1 MSRRLLSG
9 LLSGLLSVNQFSL
22 LALFSLAG
30 ALPCPAWAKAP
41 DAAQV
46 KEILQRIDQTR
57 QPSGGSELQVVLT
70 SEQDGREVDSDD
82 YLIRSDGTGNALLTM
97 QNREKRGQKI
107 LNTREGIW
115 IYFPKTRRPLRL
127 TAVQQLHGQASVGDV
142 LRTRWSEEYKVAAI
156 GNSAETID
164 GRPCYRITLEA
175 AMEDATY
182 RKIELYLSENKFDAV
197 KADMYSFG
205 GKLIKT
211 AHYGES
217 TRIGQYQ
224 LISSTRIVSAL
235 DAKGGKQTL
244 YSIKAVKP
252 VKVKSED
259 FSLHALEV
267 GQ

>member
-1 MSRRLLSG
+1 MNHRLLYA
-9 LLSGLLSVNQFSL
+9 SL
-22 LALFSLAG
+22 LL
-30 ALPCPAWAKAP
+30 LPGLAWAKAP

-46 KEILQRIDQTR
+46 KEMLQRIDQAR
-57 QPSGGSELQVVLT
+57 QPNGGTELQVVL
-70 SEQDGREVDSDD
+70 SSQQDGKEVDSDE
-82 YLIRSDGTGNALLTM
+82 YAILSDGTGNALLAM

-127 TAVQQLHGQASVGDV
+127 TAVQQLHGNASVGDV

-156 GNSAETID
+156 SSNAETVE
-164 GRPCYRITLEA
+164 GRPCYRVTLEA
-175 AMEDATY
+175 AIEDATY
-182 RKIELYLSENKFDAV
+182 RKIELYVSENKLEAV
-197 KADMYSFG
+197 KAEMYSFG
-205 GKLIKT
+205 GKLMKT
-211 AHYGES
+211 AHYGE
-217 TRIGQYQ
+217 TAAFGQYQ
-224 LISSTRIVSAL
+224 LIRSTRILSAL

-244 YSIKAVKP
+244 YSIKSVKP